1 MMIYELK
8 QMSLQTNILTLSLT
22 LCVVALAASSCGV
35 VYDDYPT
42 PDAPGDNNSSNT
54 ATEVKLSFRLAMND
68 KAAPPVLAS
77 RTDGSYENWG
87 EGISGEFPDWD
98 PGDDYDNT
106 IDPRSLR
113 VTIVNNE
120 GDLAAT
126 ITSLIAIRDKDNK
139 NNYTFEGTVTGKDVS
154 LESGK
159 QYKIVITANSPDVE
173 TPAAGFFNAAFDEW
187 TYSWANTE
195 AGPAQ
200 TIPMYGLVTKTLDF
214 TPGYRNEIG
223 TIHLLR
229 AAAKVDVALAAESQA
244 LSEYEIVSV
253 AIDRRNAGG
262 FTVPGGVDLT
272 TGATESI
279 SIDDSFREYTVAA
292 TDGLDF
298 YPVVENGTEKFRI
311 YIPEWDN
318 TTDPDTRATIAVTVR
333 PRGEEDAET
342 TTFEGDRG
350 IRFKKYTDDAYPAD
364 APTGTFYN
372 VIRNH
377 YYKFDIQNIIITPEE
392 DHLRFRVTI
401 ADMEKGGDWTY
412 EY

>member
-1 MMIYELK
+1 
-8 QMSLQTNILTLSLT
+8 MSLQTNILSLSLT

-35 VYDDYPT
+35 IYDDDPT
-42 PDAPGDNNSSNT
+42 PDAPGDNSNNSNT
-54 ATEVKLSFRLAMND
+54 ATEVKLSFKLAMNEKD
-68 KAAPPVLAS
+68 APPVLAS
-77 RTDGSYENWG
+77 RAGDSYENWG

-106 IDPRSLR
+106 INPRSLR
-113 VTIVNNE
+113 VTLVDAATGN
-120 GDLAAT
+120 LAAT
-126 ITSLIAIRDKDNK
+126 ITSLVAIRDKDNK
-139 NNYTFEGTVTGKDVS
+139 NNYTFEGVVTGSDAT
-154 LESGK
+154 LTSGEN
-159 QYKIVITANSPDVE
+159 YKIVVTANAPDTE
-173 TPAAGFFNAAFDEW
+173 TPASGYFDTAYDNW
-187 TYSWANTE
+187 TYSWSNTA

-229 AAAKVDVALAAESQA
+229 AAAKVDVTLAAESQA
-244 LSEYEIVSV
+244 LSDFEIVSV

-262 FTVPGGVDLT
+262 YTVPGGVDIN

-279 SIDDSFREYTVAA
+279 RIGESFRGYATAA

-298 YPVVENGTEKFRI
+298 YPVDENGTDKFRI

-318 TTDPDTRATIAVTVR
+318 TTSADTRATISVTVR

-342 TTFEGDRG
+342 ITFEGDRG
-350 IRFKKYTDDAYPAD
+350 IQFKKYTDDAYPANS
-364 APTGTFYN
+364 PTGTFYN

-377 YYKFDIQNIIITPEE
+377 YYKFDIHNINITPEE

-401 ADMEKGGDWTY
+401 ADMEKGGDWIY